1 MKTAKRVWQSGRT
14 WNRGRHNIS
23 YGGDFRRLQFN
34 QYSQSN
40 PRGTLGFTT
49 AYRVRVYRH
58 AGVVVVVAT
67 DTGDGTRLTR
77 VAETL
82 ATELERRHS
91 PDPAGHFAWIEHR
104 GGPGR
109 SEAFARV
116 TFARAEDGTLHEPR
130 REALTRA
137 AVEALIGEPLAAA
150 G

>member
-1 MKTAKRVWQSGRT
+1 MPKLDEYTYQ
-14 WNRGRHNIS
+14 
-23 YGGDFRRLQFN
+23 L
-34 QYSQSN
+34 
-40 PRGTLGFTT
+40 RGTLGFTT

-58 AGVVVVVAT
+58 AGVVVVVTT

-109 SEAFARV
+109 AEAFARV

>member
-1 MKTAKRVWQSGRT
+1 MLGCARVS
-14 WNRGRHNIS
+14 
-23 YGGDFRRLQFN
+23 
-34 QYSQSN
+34 
-40 PRGTLGFTT
+40 
-49 AYRVRVYRH
+49 RVRPCRH
-58 AGVVVVVAT
+58 AGVGLGVAT
-67 DTGDGTRLTR
+67 DAGDGPRLTR

-109 SEAFARV
+109 AEAFARV